1 MLLSVFGFQKNRF
14 REGRTVLSGAN
25 GITSLR
31 VLSNRVTL
39 IVTERIGT
47 VCVLLSGV
55 TAYTSCSLSASA
67 SVTDGLRVTL
77 DFSDC
82 DLVQKS
88 GT

>member
-1 MLLSVFGFQKNRF
+1 MGKKKNRL
-14 REGRTVLSGAN
+14 REGLTVLSGAN

-31 VLSNRVTL
+31 VSSTRVTL

-55 TAYTSCSLSASA
+55 TAHTSCSLSASA
-67 SVTDGLRVTL
+67 SVTDGLQDTL
-77 DFSDC
+77 DFSDRG
-82 DLVQKS
+82 LVQKS